1 MQSLFGIEL
10 SMGMRWLLA
19 FAVILVLLVLLGV
32 FVRKISG
39 GGLRAR
45 GQGGNRARQPR
56 LGVVDVHD
64 LDRQRKLVLIRRDNV
79 EHLIMIGGASDVLVE
94 SAIVRGAAARP
105 AQVPVDYGHAERPV
119 AAESFAPVET
129 GEETLPPPPRR
140 PSGPAVAPPPPF
152 VPVPVS
158 PAPAAFEPAPVAEEP
173 PPVSPSRAP
182 QPPAP
187 PAALARA
194 SAPAASPGELDDMA
208 KQLEAALKR
217 PFSSVRPSRSGEVET
232 ATPAVPMKPVIP
244 IPEPVVDLPPIP
256 VRSAPPIPPL
266 PIPPVAPAPVAPPVS
281 KPIAIP
287 ADVEAELEAA
297 LGLKPPAAK
306 APAAPV
312 PPPSAP
318 RVEDAVSAAAIAAVG
333 AGLAAAIT
341 APGVKTAVA
350 ERQPQPEPEIV
361 ADPVPAETGAEV
373 EDAEALLFA
382 DGADE
387 PGSEK
392 PVPGDEPEAD
402 DTAAMEPADQ
412 PAEPETAAA
421 AADEAEPAKPDA
433 ALAEIDPFSVDAIE
447 AEFARLLGRDPQKS

>member
-140 PSGPAVAPPPPF
+140 PSGPAVAPLPPF
-152 VPVPVS
+152 VPVPVPVS
-158 PAPAAFEPAPVAEEP
+158 PTPAAFEPTPVVEEP
-173 PPVSPSRAP
+173 PPRAP
-182 QPPAP
+182 QPPSP
-187 PAALARA
+187 PAALVRA

-217 PFSSVRPSRSGEVET
+217 PFSSVRPSRSGEEEM
-232 ATPAVPMKPVIP
+232 AAPMVPMKPVIP
-244 IPEPVVDLPPIP
+244 MPEPVVDLPPIP
-256 VRSAPPIPPL
+256 VRPSPPIPPL
-266 PIPPVAPAPVAPPVS
+266 PIPPVVPAPVVLPVS

-312 PPPSAP
+312 SPPSAP

-341 APGVKTAVA
+341 APEGKAAVV
-350 ERQPQPEPEIV
+350 EPQPQPEPEVV
-361 ADPVPAETGAEV
+361 ADPVLAETGAEV

-382 DGADE
+382 DEAGE
-387 PGSEK
+387 PASEK

-402 DTAAMEPADQ
+402 DTTAMEPADE

-421 AADEAEPAKPDA
+421 AADEAEPAKPGA